1 MYSCCIRRSRY
12 VKTKLKLILLR
23 ILLPA
28 GGSWKGKGK
37 DKLSAKAGKVNLDLL
52 VIISSRMNSN
62 DERIRV
68 QLVYTRN
75 QVKGT
80 RQRQKVQQK
89 CSDPCP
95 PKKASITPKI
105 KFVTHKTRYYEVT
118 RGLDLPES
126 CKFSLLGRE
135 TCRRCNLPLKL
146 WRCNAPDRDSSS

>member
-1 MYSCCIRRSRY
+1 MIIGVNAEFRRGH
-12 VKTKLKLILLR
+12 VHT
-23 ILLPA
+23 
-28 GGSWKGKGK
+28 
-37 DKLSAKAGKVNLDLL
+37 NL
-52 VIISSRMNSN
+52 N
-62 DERIRV
+62 
-68 QLVYTRN
+68 YTRN

-146 WRCNAPDRDSSS
+146 WQCMQFLKLLKFEGGLTWHEIRLVLEVNQMSKYIKGKMSLLALG